1 SQARPSPQPGQT
13 NPCGQ
18 RRSKRY
24 SAHSLS
30 LAKRPW
36 NSINDFGNRPSD
48 PDIAFPRPS
57 QTEGSYLHVPV
68 LYTTFRRTRL
78 SYISLNARMLY
89 KKCGLEASFLRPRCR
104 VNGNLNRLD

>member
-1 SQARPSPQPGQT
+1 MMVPAVTEVCRPQPAHSYVKALVLRSQARPSPQPGQT

-68 LYTTFRRTRL
+68 LYTTFRRTGL
-78 SYISLNARMLY
+78 SYI
-89 KKCGLEASFLRPRCR
+89 
-104 VNGNLNRLD
+104 